1 MKLQVGDQAPAFA
14 LADQSGKQHTLAGYA
29 GRKLLI
35 YFYPKADTPGC
46 TRQSCAVRDAKT
58 DISKLAMDVVGVS
71 PDAAAAQQKF
81 DDKFELGFP
90 LLCDTEKTMAE
101 AYDVWVEKKNYGRT
115 YMGINR
121 SSFLVDENG
130 NLAGVWYGVKPED
143 TVPQALAAAAP

>member
-1 MKLQVGDQAPAFA
+1 MKLKVGDTAPAFS
-14 LADQSGKQHTLAGYA
+14 LSDQSGASHSLDAYA

-58 DISKLAMDVVGVS
+58 GLSEVDMAVVGVS
-71 PDAAAAQQKF
+71 PDGVDAQGKF
-81 DDKFELGFP
+81 DEKFSLGFP

-101 AYDVWVEKKNYGRT
+101 AYGVWVEKKNYGRT

-121 SSFLVDENG
+121 SSFLVDEKG
-130 NLAGVWYGVKPED
+130 KLEGVWYGVKPED
-143 TVPQALAAAAP
+143 TVPKALAAAGA